1 MNFYKGIFGRWV
13 SGIGL
18 LMAMSGS
25 VLAQGPWEF
34 NGDTSGWTVLNSTL
48 TAGDNAIDFNL
59 SGNSIKQNR
68 ITIAESIDTATA
80 PSVLAI
86 TLKNTTANV
95 SMQFAL
101 TTSVSANTNWGYR
114 RIATVPPNADDF
126 STVYYDLS
134 AHGKWGNT
142 GNVLGQMFLRFKT
155 AGSGNDASSGNVYI
169 DKI

>member
-13 SGIGL
+13 SGFGL
-18 LMAMSGS
+18 LMALSGG

-59 SGNSIKQNR
+59 SGGSIKQNR

-86 TLKNTTANV
+86 TLKNTTENV
-95 SMQFAL
+95 SLQFAL
-101 TTSVSANTNWGYR
+101 TTSATANTNWG
-114 RIATVPPNADDF
+114 
-126 STVYYDLS
+126 
-134 AHGKWGNT
+134 
-142 GNVLGQMFLRFKT
+142 
-155 AGSGNDASSGNVYI
+155 
-169 DKI
+169 